1 MYNFCR
7 KFNKLVILIMEMP
20 LACGFLLLLLIHPL
34 PIYAQTL
41 LIFFPAQ
48 VTLRNLGNCGLP
60 DDELHFRPKNLTV

>member
-7 KFNKLVILIMEMP
+7 KFNKLVILIMEML

-48 VTLRNLGNCGLP
+48 VTLRNTQLRQLRSPGRRAS
-60 DDELHFRPKNLTV
+60 F